1 MVGLDQ
7 CINSWFAFSVHEK
20 LVQFFALC
28 SKNVAIGF
36 QQQEREKLEKI
47 QAVSQKSDV
56 QNALDAFAQM
66 QEKKE
71 EHIKTKEEIA
81 AENREKRLREMRDKL
96 KAKQEHAAQVRKRKQ
111 LEAINMDNEEN
122 NGSLSSRSIP
132 AQ

>member
-1 MVGLDQ
+1 
-7 CINSWFAFSVHEK
+7 
-20 LVQFFALC
+20 
-28 SKNVAIGF
+28 
-36 QQQEREKLEKI
+36 
-47 QAVSQKSDV
+47 
-56 QNALDAFAQM
+56 M

-96 KAKQEHAAQVRKRKQ
+96 KAKQDHAAQVRKRKQ
-111 LEAINMDNEEN
+111 LEALNMDNEEN